1 MQEKVYEYMKKH
13 RMTQPGDRVIAAVSG
28 GADSVC
34 LFWLLAQQ
42 MQRGEILIRAVHVHH
57 GLRGEEADRDAAF
70 TEKLC
75 QRFDVPCRIVRRDVA
90 QIAAQEKMSVEE
102 AGRMVRYQI
111 LEEMAKEWDE
121 EAADGR
127 ECRIAT
133 AHHQGDSAET
143 ILYHLFRGSG
153 LRGLSGIAPVRER
166 VIRPILCVQKNE
178 ITAFLEKIGL
188 DWCEDS
194 TNGENHY
201 MRNRIRN
208 ELLPWAEQHVNAQ
221 AAAHIVQAG
230 ERIAQVENF
239 LEYSAANAYKD
250 VIREEK
256 AETVDKRAET
266 KDDTRIGRLGDTV
279 DTTNTV
285 DTADTVATAD
295 TTNREET
302 PAGILIQKEPLF
314 VLHPVLRPYVVRLAL
329 EKMYGAGTNLGQVH
343 LDAVMDLFEKQVGR
357 ERNLPGGI
365 LARRVYEGVRLEA
378 GEHKLERSQLQ
389 GCRMVYEFSV
399 FPYEKGMKIPQNQ
412 YTKWF
417 DYDKIKGMV
426 SVRHRK
432 SGDFITIS
440 GGGRKSVKEYMI
452 HEKIPRECRDKVELV
467 ADGSHILWIVG
478 WRISEMYKVT
488 EDTKRILQIR
498 LDGGTQD
505 GR

>member
-42 MQRGEILIRAVHVHH
+42 MQRGEILLRAVHVHH

-75 QRFDVPCRIVRRDVA
+75 QKFDVPCRIVRRDVA
-90 QIAAQEKMSVEE
+90 QIAAQEKLSVEE

-121 EAADGR
+121 EAADGGA
-127 ECRIAT
+127 CRIAT

-166 VIRPILCVQKNE
+166 IIRPILCVQKNE

-208 ELLPWAEQHVNAQ
+208 ELLPWAKKHVNAQ

-230 ERIAQVENF
+230 ERIAQAENF

-250 VIREEK
+250 VIREE
-256 AETVDKRAET
+256 
-266 KDDTRIGRLGDTV
+266 
-279 DTTNTV
+279 
-285 DTADTVATAD
+285 
-295 TTNREET
+295 T
-302 PAGILIQKEPLF
+302 PAGILIQREPLLA
-314 VLHPVLRPYVVRLAL
+314 LHPALRPYVVRLAL

-343 LDAVMDLFEKQVGR
+343 LEAVMDLFEKQVGR
-357 ERNLPGGI
+357 ERNLPGGV
-365 LARRVYEGVRLEA
+365 LARRVYEGVHLET
-378 GEHKLERSQLQ
+378 GERKLEMGPLQ
-389 GCRMVYEFSV
+389 GCGMGYEFSV

-467 ADGSHILWIVG
+467 ADGSHVLWIVG